1 MRYESHHRHLISPR
15 PRPRTVITGQPP
27 WSQVLLLIYP
37 VNMFEQDRSD
47 FGCFA
52 ADVQHGVRRP
62 LHHPADGDLLHVHRD
77 HLQRLLLQVAQR
89 LWLQLERQAHVQ
101 PASRRQLDVSAITT
115 P

>member
-1 MRYESHHRHLISPR
+1 
-15 PRPRTVITGQPP
+15 
-27 WSQVLLLIYP
+27 
-37 VNMFEQDRSD
+37 MFERSRPD

-62 LHHPADGDLLHVHRD
+62 LHHPADGRLLHVHRD

-89 LWLQLERQAHVQ
+89 VRLQLERQAHVQ
-101 PASRRQLDVSAITT
+101 PASRRQLDVSAVAA

>member
-1 MRYESHHRHLISPR
+1 
-15 PRPRTVITGQPP
+15 
-27 WSQVLLLIYP
+27 
-37 VNMFEQDRSD
+37 MFEQNRSD

-62 LHHPADGDLLHVHRD
+62 LHHPADGDLLHVHWD

-89 LWLQLERQAHVQ
+89 VWLQLERQANVQ
-101 PASRRQLDVSAITT
+101 PASRRQLDVSAIAT